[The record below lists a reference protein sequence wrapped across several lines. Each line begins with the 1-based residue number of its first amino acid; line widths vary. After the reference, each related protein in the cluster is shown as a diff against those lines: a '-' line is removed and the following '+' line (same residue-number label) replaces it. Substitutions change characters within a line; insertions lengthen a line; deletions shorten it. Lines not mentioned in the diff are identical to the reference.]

1 MEYKLISD
9 FSYPFSLLLTY
20 FIYYLHNIFNKVSFL
35 LYIYTLQAYD
45 YLLLI
50 ILLLTNITHMFLTS
64 HTLSI
69 NAYQIYF
76 NLKNFH
82 LLYHKTHIAYYFLL
96 LLAKNFIIIFKEFS
110 IDFNCFKNLLYQ
122 NFIILFPFKAL

>member
-1 MEYKLISD
+1 MEYKVISG

-50 ILLLTNITHMFLTS
+50 ILLLTNITHMFLAS
-64 HTLSI
+64 HILSI

-82 LLYHKTHIAYYFLL
+82 LLSHKTHIAYYFLL
-96 LLAKNFIIIFKEFS
+96 LLAKNLIIIFKEFS
-110 IDFNCFKNLLYQ
+110 IDLNCF
-122 NFIILFPFKAL
+122 